1 MSKEGDVYNVAV
13 AANERFMPGAL
24 MALSSLAVNARRES
38 RLCFHVFTE
47 DVLSATMDEMKAV
60 LRRVHPNCE
69 VLQYVCD
76 EQLLAGLPYWAGSRM
91 ASVRI
96 HFPYLLKDVDW
107 CLYLDCDIAYL
118 ASVEEHFSLRDESK
132 YAVVVPDESDE
143 FCFPEVRRIHER
155 CGVDVPRE
163 KYFNSGVMLFN
174 FAKCRQDG
182 IPDRLLEFFKTNA
195 DSKLPDQTAYNVV
208 FNGLTVIAPGKFN
221 RLLPHLTVE
230 KLRERPVL
238 HYISGKPWTKTY
250 GEVVNSRFRFWH
262 AYADKYLWQKKG
274 ESCRRCFS
282 WRMLIVKKVLF
293 EVLRMPIVGGA
304 FAKLMGIVGLVKGDG
319 CSWRKKQ
326 IIPELE
332 TREAKVA
339 MAALIAGTQ

>member
-1 MSKEGDVYNVAV
+1 MKEFDIAI

-24 MALSSLAVNARRES
+24 MALSSLAVNARQKS
-38 RLCFHVFTE
+38 RLRFHVFTE
-47 DVLSATMDEMKAV
+47 DVLPATMDEMKAV
-60 LRRVHPNCE
+60 LRRIHPNCE
-69 VLQYVCD
+69 VLQHVCD
-76 EQLLAGLPYWAGSRM
+76 ERLLAGLPYWAGSRM

-107 CLYLDCDIAYL
+107 CLYLDCDIVYL
-118 ASVEEHFSLRDESK
+118 VSVEEHFSLRDESK

-143 FCFPEVRRIHER
+143 FCIPEVQRIHDR

-182 IPDRLLEFFKTNA
+182 IPDRLLEFFRANA

-208 FNGLTVIAPGKFN
+208 FNGQTVIAPGKFN
-221 RLLPHLTVE
+221 RLLPFLTAD

-238 HYISGKPWTKTY
+238 HYISGKPWAKTY
-250 GEVVNSRFRFWH
+250 GEVANSRFRFWH
-262 AYADKYLWQKKG
+262 AYADRYLWQKKG

-282 WRMLIVKKVLF
+282 LCMLMAKMALF
-293 EVLRMPIVGGA
+293 AALRLPIVGPGLA
-304 FAKLMGIVGLVKGDG
+304 WLMEALGLVRGDARL
-319 CSWRKKQ
+319 WRKTQ
-326 IIPELE
+326 IVSGLE
-332 TREAKVA
+332 TAEVKMLMRHLMERPR
-339 MAALIAGTQ
+339 